1 MDLKNNNLLE
11 DFYRRNIDPNKG
23 AWPNVNLMLEPKGKG
38 YQNRFYSSRYDLRK
52 TFNICINTTLTK

>member
-11 DFYRRNIDPNKG
+11 DFYRRKIDPNKG
-23 AWPNVNLMLEPKGKG
+23 AWPNVNLMLERKGKG